1 MENNS
6 NIKHEENNENFEDSE
21 EVKENV
27 SKEKNFDSKEK
38 ATFETPKNAEE
49 KNIEYSSK
57 IENNQL
63 KETNIKDDYKNEVSK
78 TNLQEFSGENN
89 KMIIP
94 ERAKNLKIIQEEKNN
109 EKSGKKYYFFTI
121 FIIGFVILILSII
134 IGKIIIFNLK
144 KDKYIILDDEES
156 ETFIEGDIDNAT
168 NKNYKAIISIDFG
181 SSYSGFAIAY
191 GENSIESKIEN
202 IQPTTIVILKNSLQ
216 GYRYGNEAENFM
228 NE

>member
-134 IGKIIIFNLK
+134 IGKIIIFNLR
-144 KDKYIILDDEES
+144 KDKYVILDDEES
-156 ETFIEGDIDNAT
+156 ETFIEGDIDNAA

-202 IQPTTIVILKNSLQ
+202 IQPTIIVILKNSLQ

>member
-134 IGKIIIFNLK
+134 IGKIIIFNLR
-144 KDKYIILDDEES
+144 KDKYVILDDEES
-156 ETFIEGDIDNAT
+156 ETFIEGDIDNAA